1 MMCKRV
7 TQAIVIFCGIINF
20 FPLSG
25 SKSHDYPGWNVPWG
39 YNYYGNDSSLTMQ
52 FKFKTEVL
60 RQLSELE
67 KQRKL
72 ATEEKVMMLIDKEI
86 EKLKQELADAGKKRG
101 MADIMARGIAG
112 KDNIEMFRD
121 LTLGDDVVEGIKQ
134 GCYARGASAIG
145 DFVGKVTE
153 TTVNG
158 VLGEA
163 WKSVS
168 RWVSESC
175 ETLHSYLFHHGKR
188 GFRSA
193 DVRIWRATV
202 KSCFTGL
209 NGLVSGYMGIESRG
223 RDVTSRMM
231 SFEDG
236 SQEADQEQVMGGLL
250 LMHYADQ
257 FNFFADMINDR
268 VGYYNQ
274 SKNPEI
280 VFIAKQ
286 LGSWLTQVTT
296 MLRSTA
302 SIKDLAAKMGVGVRS
317 KIIDEISANIDN
329 LFEKLDR
336 LLITDPKEAP
346 RSESFDLGN
355 AKPTSRYAGM
365 AGYPQSM
372 SGYDA
377 N

>member
-1 MMCKRV
+1 MCKRV
-7 TQAIVIFCGIINF
+7 AQAILIFCGMTHF
-20 FPLSG
+20 FSLSG
-25 SKSHDYPGWNVPWG
+25 SKSYDYPGWNSPWG
-39 YNYYGNDSSLTMQ
+39 YNYYGNDSSRLKQFELKSKVRKSLSQAEAEKKELTDENALILKDEEIA
-52 FKFKTEVL
+52 FLKGELK
-60 RQLSELE
+60 ELE
-67 KQRKL
+67 K
-72 ATEEKVMMLIDKEI
+72 EK
-86 EKLKQELADAGKKRG
+86 G

-121 LTLGDDVVEGIKQ
+121 VTLGDDVVQGIKQ

-158 VLGEA
+158 VLGET

-188 GFRSA
+188 GFKTA

-202 KSCFTGL
+202 KSCFAGL

-236 SQEADQEQVMGGLL
+236 SQEADQEQVMGGFL

-257 FNFFADMINDR
+257 FSFFADMINDR